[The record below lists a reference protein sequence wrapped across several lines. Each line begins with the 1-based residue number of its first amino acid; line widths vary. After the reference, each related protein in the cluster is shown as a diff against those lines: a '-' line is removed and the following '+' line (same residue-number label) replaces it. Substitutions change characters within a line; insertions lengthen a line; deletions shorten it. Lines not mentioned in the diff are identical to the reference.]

1 VEERGWKYQTRFFMM
16 ILGSMQSLALGLS
29 ELEKSETS
37 ESELDDELECNI
49 NAAVVEVGDS
59 LDGGTGGVVF
69 SAQ

>member
-1 VEERGWKYQTRFFMM
+1 MM
-16 ILGSMQSLALGLS
+16 ILGSIQSLALGLS

-37 ESELDDELECNI
+37 ESELDDELERNI

-59 LDGGTGGVVF
+59 LDAGAGGVVF